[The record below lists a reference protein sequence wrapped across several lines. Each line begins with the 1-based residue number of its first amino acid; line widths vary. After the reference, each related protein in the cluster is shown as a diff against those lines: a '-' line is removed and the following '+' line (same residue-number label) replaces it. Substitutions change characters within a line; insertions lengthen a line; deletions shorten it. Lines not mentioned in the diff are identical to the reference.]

1 MNIIGID
8 PGKSGAVALLCHDVA
23 HVWDTPVAQ
32 DEKKTRYL
40 LSSMRNKLTVR
51 IDGHTRVMA
60 FLEQAHAMKGQGVT
74 SMFAFGE
81 GYGIWQGLLA
91 GLQIPFEIVTPQA
104 WKKEMM
110 AGRPKGKSAARIR
123 AQELFPELEPELRL
137 VKHDGRADSLLIA
150 EYGRRKAP

>member
-1 MNIIGID
+1 MDMFYGID
-8 PGKSGAVALLCHDVA
+8 PGKGGAIALIYGREAFVF
-23 HVWDTPVAQ
+23 DTPVAR
-32 DEKKTRYL
+32 DDKKTRYL
-40 LSSMRNKLTVR
+40 IASMREKL
-51 IDGHTRVMA
+51 VMGKLADRKFA
-60 FLEQAHAMKGQGVT
+60 FLELAHAMPKQGVT

-81 GYGIWQGLLA
+81 GYGIWQGLLG
-91 GLQIPFEIVTPQA
+91 GLQIPFELVTPQA